1 MTLCEQFAQNFA
13 FVLTRLQLAIKLQAY
28 GIAFVMPP
36 WALFY
41 ATFIGSLR
49 HALTPLS
56 NTGMSEVTPAIQAMS
71 WLISLHN
78 KPIHYRPMLLPDG
91 WLRSIHRL
99 SGMTRIGF
107 GFFSIGNFSL
117 SGDIISCKGVCL
129 HHTPL

>member
-1 MTLCEQFAQNFA
+1 MKLCEQFAQNFA

-56 NTGMSEVTPAIQAMS
+56 NTGMSDQCYYQMAGYAQYTDFQE
-71 WLISLHN
+71 
-78 KPIHYRPMLLPDG
+78 
-91 WLRSIHRL
+91 
-99 SGMTRIGF
+99 
-107 GFFSIGNFSL
+107 
-117 SGDIISCKGVCL
+117 
-129 HHTPL
+129 